1 MNESLNE
8 PINSSMVALFRKL
21 TLGVY
26 VIGVT
31 DGVNRDAFTASSVTQ
46 VSYSPLM
53 LSLAINPEH
62 AAYGLLMTGRTW
74 TINVLRDNQIELAR
88 RFGTASRPGFNKMN
102 GMTWG
107 SGRLGAPFLIAGLAY
122 FDCKLAAEYPAG
134 DHKIIVGHVING
146 KLLATQADPLS
157 YADTGNLDQSA
168 QLYPSRFEPH

>member
-1 MNESLNE
+1 MNESHND
-8 PINSSMVALFRKL
+8 PINSPMVALFRKL

-31 DGVNRDAFTASSVTQ
+31 DGRTRDAFTASSVAQ
-46 VSYSPLM
+46 VSYRPLM

-62 AAYGLLMTGRTW
+62 AAYKLLMAARTW

-88 RFGTASRPGFNKMN
+88 RFGTESAPGLNKMH

-107 SGRLGAPFLIAGLAY
+107 SGRLGAPFLMAGLAY

-134 DHKIIVGHVING
+134 DHKIVVGRVING

-168 QLYPSRFEPH
+168 GLYPDAFEPY